1 MDKYLDEVMS
11 YLTGKKPLSVVQKPL
26 QITAKALKDT
36 LDKTK
41 KEFIKFLPSQKLGGE
56 LRNILENCIWIHEK
70 VFWCIYKS

>member
-11 YLTGKKPLSVVQKPL
+11 YLTGQKPLSVVQKPL

-56 LRNILENCIWIHEK
+56 LRKILTEND
-70 VFWCIYKS
+70 YQDT